1 LPNFLKKKKK
11 KKTQK
16 KKKKKKKKK
25 EPFAPTHGQEAVWS
39 HASAEILAYLFHQR

>member
-1 LPNFLKKKKK
+1 VRENKQTNKP
-11 KKTQK
+11 QK